1 MKRIGLFLLALTLF
15 VGAYATPKGIN
26 VDSLKN
32 ELRQEIV
39 NNEAHDAQIRQSQK
53 DSIMLSK
60 LSPSQLVDL
69 KKQELEVQKQ
79 RVENEG
85 RSDMPFNG
93 FQLFMIC
100 LLPFLFVA
108 TLVYIITKA
117 KKDESKRKYDLYT
130 KSLEMGQT
138 VPEHFFDE
146 PQKANPSSNFKKGTL
161 WFMVGLALII
171 SFVIIGEKD
180 GLIVGIVPTF
190 VGLGYLLVHYLEKPK
205 TDTTTNNNEQN
216 G

>member
-15 VGAYATPKGIN
+15 VGASAAPKGLN

-39 NNEAHDAQIRQSQK
+39 NNDAQLRQSQK

-60 LSPSQLVDL
+60 LSPNQLADL

-79 RVENEG
+79 RVEIEG
-85 RSDMPFNG
+85 RSDMPFTSI
-93 FQLFMIC
+93 QLFLIV

-108 TLVYIITKA
+108 TIVYIIA
-117 KKDESKRKYDLYT
+117 KVKKEEASRRYDLYT
-130 KSLEMGQT
+130 KSLEMGQA

-146 PQKANPSSNFKKGTL
+146 PKKANLSSNLKKGVL

-180 GLIVGIVPTF
+180 GLIVGIVPAF

-205 TDTTTNNNEQN
+205 TDTTANNNEQN

>member
-15 VGAYATPKGIN
+15 VGAYAETKGIN

-39 NNEAHDAQIRQSQK
+39 NNDAQIRQSQK

-60 LSPSQLVDL
+60 LSPNQLAEL

-85 RSDMPFNG
+85 RSDMPFTS
-93 FQLFMIC
+93 FQLFLIVV
-100 LLPFLFVA
+100 LPFLFIPTV
-108 TLVYIITKA
+108 VYIITKA
-117 KKDESKRKYDLYT
+117 KKEASKRRYELYT

-138 VPEHFFDE
+138 VPDHFFDQ
-146 PQKANPSSNFKKGTL
+146 PKASTSSDMKKGIL
-161 WFMVGLALII
+161 WLAVGLAILIYFI
-171 SFVIIGEKD
+171 VIHKNNA
-180 GLIVGIVPTF
+180 LIVGIIPTF
-190 VGLGYLLVHYLEKPK
+190 LGIGYLLVHYLDKPK
-205 TDTTTNNNEQN
+205 TDTTANNNEQN

>member
-1 MKRIGLFLLALTLF
+1 MKRIGLFLLALILF
-15 VGAYATPKGIN
+15 VGAYAAPKGIN

-39 NNEAHDAQIRQSQK
+39 KDDAELRQAQK

-60 LSPSQLVDL
+60 LSPNQLADL

-79 RVENEG
+79 RIENEG
-85 RSDMPFNG
+85 RNQMPFNG

-100 LLPFLFVA
+100 LLPFLFVVII
-108 TLVYIITKA
+108 VYIINKA
-117 KKDESKRKYDLYT
+117 KRDESKRKYDLYT

-146 PQKANPSSNFKKGTL
+146 PQKANPSSNLKKGTL
-161 WFMVGLALII
+161 WFMIGLALVI
-171 SFVIIGEKD
+171 SFVVIGEK
-180 GLIVGIVPTF
+180 
-190 VGLGYLLVHYLEKPK
+190 
-205 TDTTTNNNEQN
+205 
-216 G
+216 

>member
-15 VGAYATPKGIN
+15 VGAYAETKGIN

-39 NNEAHDAQIRQSQK
+39 NNDAQIRQSQK

-60 LSPSQLVDL
+60 LSPNQLADL

-108 TLVYIITKA
+108 TLVYIVTKA

-146 PQKANPSSNFKKGTL
+146 PQKVNPSSNLKKGIL
-161 WFMVGLALII
+161 WFMVGLALIL
-171 SFVIIGEKD
+171 SFVLIEERK
-180 GLIVGIVPTF
+180 GLIFGIIPTF

-205 TDTTTNNNEQN
+205 TDAIANSNEQN